1 MLAFPSQVA
10 KFYTGTGWM
19 EGSGGCDDS
28 DRMLSSVED
37 NGLISVLLKMDG
49 MTLFCGQKII
59 TFVFQI
65 FQ

>member
-1 MLAFPSQVA
+1 MLAFPSQIA
-10 KFYTGTGWM
+10 KFCTGTGWM

-28 DRMLSSVED
+28 DRMLSSVQD

>member
-1 MLAFPSQVA
+1 
-10 KFYTGTGWM
+10 M